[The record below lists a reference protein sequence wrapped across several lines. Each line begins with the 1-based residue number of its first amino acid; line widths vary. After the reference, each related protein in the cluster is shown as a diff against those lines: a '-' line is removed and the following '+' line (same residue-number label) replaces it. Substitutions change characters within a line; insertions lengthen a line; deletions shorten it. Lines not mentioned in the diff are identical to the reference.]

1 MKYIRISVIIE
12 IKLYL
17 FNEKGESNILKVFFV
32 FFLNQE
38 FA

>member
-17 FNEKGESNILKVFFV
+17 FKERGKSNKLKVFF
-32 FFLNQE
+32 FLDQE
-38 FA
+38 LA